1 MTGNDATAPGEA
13 SEPPRQFAIYRV
25 TVASVSTSESV
36 ETPEPRETSASRGP
50 GDSLESAVRAE
61 IAAGEAPSRPIRRM
75 LRRARVWIDGHP
87 ALNRAYRFTVG
98 TVGGVLAVGGL
109 LLVPLPGPGWLV
121 VFLGLAVLGT
131 EFHWARR
138 TAAALKRLLD
148 RFWAWWRA
156 RRAARADNTAG

>member
-1 MTGNDATAPGEA
+1 VTTA
-13 SEPPRQFAIYRV
+13 
-25 TVASVSTSESV
+25 ESV
-36 ETPEPRETSASRGP
+36 GTPEPPDIPE
-50 GDSLESAVRAE
+50 SLESRVRTE
-61 IAAGEAPSRPIRRM
+61 IAAAEAPHRPIRRM

-87 ALNRAYRFTVG
+87 RLNRAYRFGVG
-98 TVGGVLAVGGL
+98 TVGGILAVGGL

-138 TAAALKRLLD
+138 TAAALKRMLD

-156 RRAARADNTAG
+156 RRAARAGDAA